1 MRVIR
6 ADVSFEGTDEILT
19 LSGLKSDPI
28 MQFAVESTSDRLNLH
43 ERYQESDEVKKALQR
58 TPMTPDFK

>member
-19 LSGLKSDPI
+19 ISGLKSDVLMAAI
-28 MQFAVESTSDRLNLH
+28 VEDTARRLNDDG
-43 ERYQESDEVKKALQR
+43 RYQESDEVRKSLTR